1 MSEYPSW
8 WLTVDDALSR
18 RVQFFQKGAI
28 FRTFFGIR
36 DPSFRPC

>member
-8 WLTVDDALSR
+8 WLTLMMPGALD
-18 RVQFFQKGAI
+18 VQFFQKGAI

-36 DPSFRPC
+36 DPSFSPC